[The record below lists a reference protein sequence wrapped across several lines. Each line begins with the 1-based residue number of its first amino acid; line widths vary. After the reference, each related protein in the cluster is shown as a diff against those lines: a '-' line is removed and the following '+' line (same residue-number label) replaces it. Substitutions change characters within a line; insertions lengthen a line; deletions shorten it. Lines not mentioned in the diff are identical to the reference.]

1 MPVILRSSQAE
12 SAPPAAPVAV
22 PEAPA
27 AAPVPWAIQNEIARD
42 QARLQIC
49 QTSTDI
55 NSTPLSLH
63 GRLSAL
69 HCLAP
74 MINIMKS
81 PTTEYLAA
89 ISSPRLSQP
98 RLQSQRRQAVS
109 GDQRKKHILIMT
121 HNPLVSLQWFTVSY
135 LRIRVQ

>member
-1 MPVILRSSQAE
+1 MDLFGECLSYSDHLRRRVRLLQPLSLSLKHL
-12 SAPPAAPVAV
+12 PLLPFLGPK
-22 PEAPA
+22 
-27 AAPVPWAIQNEIARD
+27 IQNEIARD
-42 QARLQIC
+42 QPRLQIC

-69 HCLAP
+69 HCPAP

-81 PTTEYLAA
+81 PRTEYLAA

-109 GDQRKKHILIMT
+109 GDQRKKHILIILLSVY
-121 HNPLVSLQWFTVSY
+121 NGLP
-135 LRIRVQ
+135 

>member
-27 AAPVPWAIQNEIARD
+27 AAPVPWAKDPKRDCERSTEIAD
-42 QARLQIC
+42 LP
-49 QTSTDI
+49 DI
-55 NSTPLSLH
+55 NGHQQYPVVTARKTFS
-63 GRLSAL
+63 
-69 HCLAP
+69 LAP

-89 ISSPRLSQP
+89 ISSPRSSQP

-109 GDQRKKHILIMT
+109 GDQRKKTHP